1 MFYSSAYK
9 YTPYKNIHLVKR
21 GMRCCKFAA
30 TSSQKE
36 VNMVKIEKTIGAI
49 TYEKTLTYDV
59 DGNLETVSVWS
70 EV

>member
-1 MFYSSAYK
+1 
-9 YTPYKNIHLVKR
+9 
-21 GMRCCKFAA
+21 MRCCKFAA